1 MDLDDVRMSIA
12 AMSGRKPTD
21 SAVPDADGDAEDIL
35 ERPVSFADD
44 RADEVILRIRRKF
57 PGRRVDKYLHGR
69 FIRMSR
75 TLIQRLIK
83 QGAITVNDKPTK
95 PSYELMPGD
104 MIRVMIP
111 PPEPNEVV
119 PEPIPLQI
127 VYEDR
132 EMLGVNKQA
141 GLICHPARA
150 TQMGTLAN
158 GLAYYAE
165 SLSHGEDPFRP
176 GIVHRLDKNTT
187 GIMLVAKT
195 DEAHWRLALQFE
207 RRSLQKEYWAV
218 VEGRVELD
226 SDVINVPI
234 GHHPRVK
241 DKYMV
246 TGLRTEGELGSEAVT
261 RYEVSERFAGFTLV
275 RLFPKT
281 GRTHQLR
288 VHMSYI
294 GHPILG
300 DPMYGGHFV
309 TEAQLSG
316 RPTDPGVPVIQRQ
329 ALHAYQITFTHPIRE
344 QRMTLQAP
352 LPEDFVRVL
361 DLLRKHRQK

>member
-1 MDLDDVRMSIA
+1 M
-12 AMSGRKPTD
+12 
-21 SAVPDADGDAEDIL
+21 ADHSDDIL
-35 ERPVSFADD
+35 ERPVGMDD
-44 RADEVILRIRRKF
+44 DEVQEVTLRIRRRL
-57 PGRRVDKYLHGR
+57 PGRRIDKYLHGR

-104 MIRVMIP
+104 VVRVLIP
-111 PPEPNEVV
+111 PPEPNEVI
-119 PEPIPLQI
+119 PEPIPLDI

-132 EMLGVNKQA
+132 EMLAINKQA
-141 GLICHPARA
+141 GIICHPARA
-150 TQMGTLAN
+150 TQTGTLAN

-176 GIVHRLDKNTT
+176 GIIHRLDKNTT

-207 RRSLQKEYWAV
+207 RRTIQKEYWAI
-218 VEGRVELD
+218 VEGRIQLD
-226 SDVINVPI
+226 GDVIDAPI
-234 GHHPRVK
+234 AQHPRIK
-241 DKYMV
+241 DKYIV
-246 TGLRTEGELGSEAVT
+246 SGLRTEAELSSQAIT
-261 RYEVSERFAGFTLV
+261 RYEVAERFAGFTLV

-300 DPMYGGHFV
+300 DPMYGGHLI
-309 TEAQLSG
+309 TRAQLTG
-316 RPTDPGVPVIQRQ
+316 DPGEPEVPLIERQ
-329 ALHAYQITFTHPIRE
+329 ALHALQISFLHPIRE
-344 QRMTLQAP
+344 QPMTLHAP
-352 LPEDFVRVL
+352 LPDDFRRAL
-361 DLLRKHRQK
+361 ETLRKHRQN

>member
-1 MDLDDVRMSIA
+1 M
-12 AMSGRKPTD
+12 
-21 SAVPDADGDAEDIL
+21 ADENEDIL
-35 ERPVSFADD
+35 ERPVAIE
-44 RADEVILRIRRKF
+44 DEEVQYVTLRIRRRL
-57 PGRRVDKYLHGR
+57 PGRRIDKYLHGR

-104 MIRVMIP
+104 VVRVVIP
-111 PPEPNEVV
+111 PPEPNEIIA
-119 PEPIPLQI
+119 EPIPLSI

-132 EMLGVNKQA
+132 EMIAVNKQT

-150 TQMGTLAN
+150 TQTGTLAN

-207 RRSLQKEYWAV
+207 RRSLQKEYWAI
-218 VEGRVELD
+218 VEGRLQLD
-226 SDVINVPI
+226 SDIINASI
-234 GHHPRVK
+234 ARHPRIK
-241 DKYMV
+241 DKYV
-246 TGLRTEGELGSEAVT
+246 VSGLRTESGIGQEAIT
-261 RYEVSERFAGFTLV
+261 RYEVCERFAGFTFV

-288 VHMSYI
+288 VHMSHL
-294 GHPILG
+294 GHPMLG
-300 DPMYGGHFV
+300 DAMYGGHLV
-309 TEAQLSG
+309 SHSQLTG
-316 RPTDPGVPVIQRQ
+316 RPEDTSTPVIARQ
-329 ALHAYQITFTHPIRE
+329 ALHARRITFLHPIRE
-344 QRMTLQAP
+344 QEMTLEAP
-352 LPEDFVRVL
+352 LPADFSQTL
-361 DLLRKHRQK
+361 DLLRQHRQI